1 MHTINLVRKAYI
13 MKVDYETTVGTIVLE
28 NIVIR
33 NGKEHSHNEVSYNY
47 LGSPIFT
54 RILYFVWLF

>member
-1 MHTINLVRKAYI
+1 MI
-13 MKVDYETTVGTIVLE
+13 VDYETTVGTIVLE

-33 NGKEHSHNEVSYNY
+33 KGKEHSHNEVSYNY